1 MSCEPP
7 GKKEGSSLL
16 EVLEELGSFRIQEA
30 SKVNVAVPMVECQIQ
45 KYWVDGV
52 EVLENVRRN
61 KLRRPQPEFRR
72 NDWNH
77 HDAYGEFGTQALK
90 HPDVSRPLAI

>member
-1 MSCEPP
+1 
-7 GKKEGSSLL
+7 
-16 EVLEELGSFRIQEA
+16 VLEELGSFRIPGA
-30 SKVNVAVPMVECQIQ
+30 NKVNVAVPMAECQIQ
-45 KYWVDGV
+45 KYWVYGV

-77 HDAYGEFGTQALK
+77 HDGEFGTQASFK
-90 HPDVSRPLAI
+90 NVSGLIDAPMAKIG